1 MSKDKLKISVAE
13 AHVICETIKK
23 LGLKTPDWFELLTY
37 EELAECYNG
46 AGSDKTPTVIRK
58 VLTRLLGFAK
68 EAVLIHDAEYAY
80 ARRFCP
86 IDYTDYRMFL
96 ASNRRLGENAKVL
109 ALERTPW
116 YSVLR
121 YWRLLVARNAWNAVD
136 DFGYSAWIE

>member
-1 MSKDKLKISVAE
+1 MTKLKISIAE
-13 AHVICETIKK
+13 AHVMRDTIKK
-23 LGLKTPDWFELLTY
+23 LGLKRPDWFELLTY

-46 AGSDKTPTVIRK
+46 AGSDGTPKPIRK

-80 ARRFCP
+80 ARRFWP
-86 IDYTDYRMFL
+86 IDYSDYRMFL
-96 ASNRRLGENAKVL
+96 AANRRLGENAELL
-109 ALERTPW
+109 AKERTPW

>member
-1 MSKDKLKISVAE
+1 MTKLKISIAE
-13 AHVICETIKK
+13 AHVMRDTIKK

-46 AGSDKTPTVIRK
+46 AGSDDTPKPIRK

-80 ARRFCP
+80 ARRFWP
-86 IDYTDYRMFL
+86 IDYSDYRMFL
-96 ASNRRLGENAKVL
+96 ATNRRLGENAELL
-109 ALERTPW
+109 AKERTPW

-121 YWRLLVARNAWNAVD
+121 YWRLLVAKNAWNAVD